1 MNEDQLSRRSIIKRA
16 GFLSVLSVPGGGSTD
31 PTSTT
36 DELEQLVL
44 GEDHV
49 NDEYVKHSVDFAFHN
64 ALAEEDSAFANA
76 NTAYAGYIKG
86 DDPKNPRWA
95 VSSAAIQ
102 TPTTF
107 DCEVIKDVITTFYD
121 DFVRSYDQETHV
133 QVSFEQDQSHCPDH
147 SDWHYRMTRTVS
159 IGDQRPLTYDLFSE
173 RFRVQFFEKTL
184 LITLAFAPV
193 GIVEVP
199 ADEMVDKFA
208 TVQREQYLESA
219 R

>member
-1 MNEDQLSRRSIIKRA
+1 
-16 GFLSVLSVPGGGSTD
+16 
-31 PTSTT
+31 
-36 DELEQLVL
+36 
-44 GEDHV
+44 
-49 NDEYVKHSVDFAFHN
+49 
-64 ALAEEDSAFANA
+64 
-76 NTAYAGYIKG
+76 
-86 DDPKNPRWA
+86 
-95 VSSAAIQ
+95 
-102 TPTTF
+102 
-107 DCEVIKDVITTFYD
+107 
-121 DFVRSYDQETHV
+121 
-133 QVSFEQDQSHCPDH
+133 
-147 SDWHYRMTRTVS
+147 MTRTVS